1 MYTEKMTVICNI
13 QAMQKKINSIIP
25 FTFEE
30 LEFKYLSELRHL
42 QDEMII
48 LYNETVNR
56 EGV

>member
-1 MYTEKMTVICNI
+1 MDAEKMTVICNI

-25 FTFEE
+25 FTCKE

-48 LYNETVNR
+48 LYNKTLR
-56 EGV
+56 EK

>member
-1 MYTEKMTVICNI
+1 MDTEKMTVICNI

-25 FTFEE
+25 FTFKE

-48 LYNETVNR
+48 LYNETLK
-56 EGV
+56 EK